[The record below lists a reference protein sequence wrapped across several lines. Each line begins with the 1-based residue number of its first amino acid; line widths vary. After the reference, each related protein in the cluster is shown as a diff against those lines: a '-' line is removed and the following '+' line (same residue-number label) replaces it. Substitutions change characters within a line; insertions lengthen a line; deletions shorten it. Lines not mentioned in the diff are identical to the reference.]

1 MKVDYKKILRGV
13 MFLMKNRESISFV
26 IVFILGLKHFAFDH
40 TFLSNLVDVI
50 LVIMYFVLNIF
61 YNIED

>member
-1 MKVDYKKILRGV
+1 

-40 TFLSNLVDVI
+40 TFVSNLIDVF
-50 LVIMYFVLNIF
+50 LVIAYFVLNIF

>member
-1 MKVDYKKILRGV
+1 

-50 LVIMYFVLNIF
+50 LVIIYFALNIF
-61 YNIED
+61 CNIEE

>member
-1 MKVDYKKILRGV
+1 MKLNYKKILRGV

-40 TFLSNLVDVI
+40 TFLSNLVDVV